1 MTNTYKINLTLLLK
15 LSNTKKAFILF
26 NVENNTIKEYILTN
40 DLTRY
45 RLKYQTFKLV
55 EIIKPNLKK
64 LTIEIWYK
72 NIYRLTQI
80 KLLF

>member
-1 MTNTYKINLTLLLK
+1 MTNTYKINLTLLFK

-64 LTIEIWYK
+64 LTIEI
-72 NIYRLTQI
+72 
-80 KLLF
+80 

>member
-1 MTNTYKINLTLLLK
+1 MTNTYKINLTLLFK

-26 NVENNTIKEYILTN
+26 NIENNTIKEYILTN

-64 LTIEIWYK
+64 LTIEI
-72 NIYRLTQI
+72 
-80 KLLF
+80 

>member
-1 MTNTYKINLTLLLK
+1 MKNTYKISLSLLIK
-15 LSNTKKAFILF
+15 LSKTKKVFILF
-26 NVENNTIKEYILTN
+26 NVENNKIKEYIFTN

-64 LTIEIWYK
+64 LTIQ
-72 NIYRLTQI
+72 L
-80 KLLF
+80 

>member
-1 MTNTYKINLTLLLK
+1 MINTYKINLTLLLK

-40 DLTRY
+40 DLTRH
-45 RLKYQTFKLV
+45 RLKYQTFKLI

-64 LTIEIWYK
+64 LTIEI
-72 NIYRLTQI
+72 
-80 KLLF
+80 

>member
-1 MTNTYKINLTLLLK
+1 MTNNYKISLSLLLK

-55 EIIKPNLKK
+55 EIIKPGIEK
-64 LTIEIWYK
+64 LTIEI
-72 NIYRLTQI
+72 
-80 KLLF
+80 

>member
-26 NVENNTIKEYILTN
+26 NVENNKITDYILTN

-64 LTIEIWYK
+64 ITIEI
-72 NIYRLTQI
+72 
-80 KLLF
+80 